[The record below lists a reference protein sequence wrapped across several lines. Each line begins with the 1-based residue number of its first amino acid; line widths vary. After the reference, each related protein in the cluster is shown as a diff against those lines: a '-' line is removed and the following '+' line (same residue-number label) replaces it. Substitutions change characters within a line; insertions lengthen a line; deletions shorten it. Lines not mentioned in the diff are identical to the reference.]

1 MHVHHVQKY
10 LNMMA
15 ISESIS
21 DEQKQ
26 ITETKK
32 HRNATA
38 TPQQFQEKGMFATIL
53 NDQSRDWKIGRERFE
68 Q

>member
-10 LNMMA
+10 LNMLA

-26 ITETKK
+26 ITENKKK

-38 TPQQFQEKGMFATIL
+38 TPQQFQENVCLPPFWMT
-53 NDQSRDWKIGRERFE
+53 SHVIGK
-68 Q
+68 